1 MCIHDLDVK
10 FCWGIFIFKRNQQTL
25 EMNYS
30 MYKNNTVDNL
40 TDLMNYM
47 KYYPSQKT
55 NYYK

>member
-47 KYYPSQKT
+47 KYYPS
-55 NYYK
+55 